1 MGNSQCTHI
10 GIGSTTM
17 NWNYFSVGAGL
28 LLTMSG
34 VCYGATPFASGV
46 IHFQGSITEPPCST
60 TRHSNALRFKDCP
73 TVAHTQDMRVQKIE
87 QRQAISSADNL
98 GVSLKRVKNSGATK
112 AYDNQEFLL
121 VDGTGSPVST
131 GVYIITLTAL

>member
-1 MGNSQCTHI
+1 
-10 GIGSTTM
+10 M

-60 TRHSNALRFKDCP
+60 TRHSNGLSFNDCP
-73 TVAHTQDMRVQKIE
+73 TAAHAQDIRVQKIE
-87 QRQAISSADNL
+87 QRQAVSSADNL
-98 GVSLKRVKNSGATK
+98 GVSLKRVKDRGVTQP
-112 AYDNQEFLL
+112 YDNQEYLL
-121 VDGTGSPVST
+121 VDDAGSPVSK
-131 GVYIITLTAL
+131 GVYIITLTTL